1 MGKDEMYATS
11 ETLLTLINGGWLYDT
26 SKTTNFLTV
35 FYDMKAKLT
44 LNPLQTGFESSRHLH
59 PILFSPQAR
68 GSIEASFE
76 TKK

>member
-1 MGKDEMYATS
+1 MYATS

-26 SKTTNFLTV
+26 SKTMNFLTV

-44 LNPLQTGFESSRHLH
+44 LNPLQTSFESSRHLH
-59 PILFSPQAR
+59 PIPFSPQAR